1 MSDIDP
7 AWCLERFLSS
17 CFPGKGKK
25 RSIVPT
31 HTPRRSSSRPDGCC
45 VFWSDSSQ
53 TETASLKRFDDRRRI
68 EQRNDLFVQKRGHW
82 DSLLH
87 FHTGTHCRTL
97 EVMQGV
103 LCLAQWHCGSNDCS
117 HLYFRCLRFL
127 KLHQTP
133 KLFNKPEY
141 ISLISQ
147 FYFRFWSPT
156 TPEGNMWLCCCWR
169 QGFHN
174 KTQFPVFSVF
184 LKKFSAGLMFKPV
197 VPTRWWKA
205 AHLYSRR
212 SPAQVLQR
220 SGCEAGG
227 YSSRPL
233 LHHQDDAPRLRPQL
247 LHQVFQ
253 LPAHLDQSQTKTLKM
268 ALLNFIT
275 STFVS

>member
-1 MSDIDP
+1 MSDFDP

-53 TETASLKRFDDRRRI
+53 TETASLKRFDDRRRF

-117 HLYFRCLRFL
+117 HLHFRVWD
-127 KLHQTP
+127 
-133 KLFNKPEY
+133 
-141 ISLISQ
+141 
-147 FYFRFWSPT
+147 FWSCIKLQNSSINQSTLASLANFISVFGLQQLLRGICGSVAAEDKGFTIKPSFQFSVSSWKSFQLVWCLNPLCRRDDGRQLTCTRGGLQRRFFSGAAAKPADIPAGLFFTTRT
-156 TPEGNMWLCCCWR
+156 TPPDSALSFSTRCFNCQPTWTNHRRKLWR
-169 QGFHN
+169 WRF
-174 KTQFPVFSVF
+174 
-184 LKKFSAGLMFKPV
+184 
-197 VPTRWWKA
+197 
-205 AHLYSRR
+205 
-212 SPAQVLQR
+212 
-220 SGCEAGG
+220 
-227 YSSRPL
+227 
-233 LHHQDDAPRLRPQL
+233 
-247 LHQVFQ
+247 
-253 LPAHLDQSQTKTLKM
+253 
-268 ALLNFIT
+268 
-275 STFVS
+275 

>member
-174 KTQFPVFSVF
+174 KTQFPVSSWKRFQLVWCLNPLCRRDDGRQLTCTRGGLQRRFFSGAAA
-184 LKKFSAGLMFKPV
+184 KPADIPAGLFFTTRTTPPDSALSFSTRCFNCQ
-197 VPTRWWKA
+197 PTWTNHRRKLWRW
-205 AHLYSRR
+205 R
-212 SPAQVLQR
+212 
-220 SGCEAGG
+220 
-227 YSSRPL
+227 
-233 LHHQDDAPRLRPQL
+233 
-247 LHQVFQ
+247 F
-253 LPAHLDQSQTKTLKM
+253 
-268 ALLNFIT
+268 
-275 STFVS
+275 